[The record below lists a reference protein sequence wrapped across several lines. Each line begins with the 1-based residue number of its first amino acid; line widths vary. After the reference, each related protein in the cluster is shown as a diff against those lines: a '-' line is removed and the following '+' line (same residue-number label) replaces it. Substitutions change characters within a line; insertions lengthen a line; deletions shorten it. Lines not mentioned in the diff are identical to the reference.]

1 MSEKT
6 IKTIDIT
13 PSWRAAVR
21 IYLAVLEDGN
31 EEGKRAA
38 REDLTDLGAKMD
50 EFNAVKWGVVLD
62 AAERRAEQW
71 RYAVDNDSPEGCI
84 NEIWSAGHDERVEW
98 AEGLEAA
105 VESARKFFDY
115 KS

>member
-1 MSEKT
+1 MNEKT
-6 IKTIDIT
+6 TTIDIT

-31 EEGKRAA
+31 EEGKRCA

-50 EFNAVKWGVVLD
+50 EFNKVKWGEIIAAAKLGGVDVTD
-62 AAERRAEQW
+62 AQ
-71 RYAVDNDSPEGCI
+71 
-84 NEIWSAGHDERVEW
+84 
-98 AEGLEAA
+98 
-105 VESARKFFDY
+105 KFFDY